1 MEKKRIEEPHLYWK
15 LFSTCFVISACT
27 FGGGLVIMSM
37 LQKKFVE
44 ELKWIEQ
51 EEMMDLIAIAQSC
64 PGVMAVN
71 SSTIIGYRVAGIPGA
86 ALTLVGTVLPPMI
99 ILSVISVFYRQF
111 RDNRIVSLL
120 LKGMQ
125 AGVAGVLI
133 YLTGTMCQ
141 TALKDRRPVFLV
153 LLILSAVAVI
163 GFNVDVILVIL
174 FCGLVGGFTVLREE
188 RMNRKEGKA

>member
-15 LFSTCFVISACT
+15 LFSTCFLISACT

-120 LKGMQ
+120 LKGVQ

>member
-15 LFSTCFVISACT
+15 LFFTCFVISACT

>member
-15 LFSTCFVISACT
+15 LFSTCFLISACT